1 MSSKA
6 KPNLTIRHPFAYIK
20 MAGITYLPFCCS
32 ETFEAH
38 SCFVLS
44 SFVLSSFVLSS
55 FAQHSQ
61 QRSVLLNKVMHKA
74 GTKVQNQ

>member
-44 SFVLSSFVLSS
+44 SFT
-55 FAQHSQ
+55 QHSQ

>member
-44 SFVLSSFVLSS
+44 SFVLSSF
-55 FAQHSQ
+55 AQHSQ

-74 GTKVQNQ
+74 DTKVQNQ

>member
-38 SCFVLS
+38 SF
-44 SFVLSSFVLSS
+44 FVLSSFVLSS

>member
-44 SFVLSSFVLSS
+44 SFT
-55 FAQHSQ
+55 QHSQ

-74 GTKVQNQ
+74 GTQVQNQ

>member
-38 SCFVLS
+38 SF
-44 SFVLSSFVLSS
+44 FVLSS

-61 QRSVLLNKVMHKA
+61 QRSVQLNKVMHKA

>member
-6 KPNLTIRHPFAYIK
+6 KHNLTIRHPFVYIK
-20 MAGITYLPFCCS
+20 MAGITYLPFCSS

-38 SCFVLS
+38 SCFVL
-44 SFVLSSFVLSS
+44 LS

>member
-6 KPNLTIRHPFAYIK
+6 KHNLTIRHPFAYIK

-38 SCFVLS
+38 SCFVFS
-44 SFVLSSFVLSS
+44 SFT
-55 FAQHSQ
+55 QHSQ

>member
-6 KPNLTIRHPFAYIK
+6 KPNVTIRHPFAYIK

-44 SFVLSSFVLSS
+44 SF
-55 FAQHSQ
+55 AQHSQ